1 MLLFSGSIWVLDLVF
16 RETTL
21 EGREW
26 GGGTTI
32 PRMTF
37 TFLWNQEKYLSS
49 TKGFDISM
57 ELSEKSLFNVVNKI
71 FIKSSESHLPR

>member
-1 MLLFSGSIWVLDLVF
+1 LFL

-21 EGREW
+21 EGRDW

-37 TFLWNQEKYLSS
+37 TFLRNQEKYLYS

-57 ELSEKSLFNVVNKI
+57 ELSEKSLFNVVKKI
-71 FIKSSESHLPR
+71 FIKSSKSHWPR

>member
-1 MLLFSGSIWVLDLVF
+1 MLLFNGLIWVLDLVF

-21 EGREW
+21 EGKDW
-26 GGGTTI
+26 GEGTTI

-37 TFLWNQEKYLSS
+37 TFFQNQEKYLCS

-57 ELSEKSLFNVVNKI
+57 ELSEKSLFNVVK
-71 FIKSSESHLPR
+71 